1 MPILRL
7 QDFFFCQNQRNIF
20 LSVNWSWQIIIVVAH
35 LPNDVIDHFEIC
47 KILET
52 FYHLFYKL
60 VHHSVEKWKIYSHW
74 RKISSNQ
81 LFSNFFSKTV
91 TFTKF
96 LSKKCERE
104 FLVFPHSL
112 TVWKLHKFSLTL
124 FCQKFRETNG
134 FTKEIIT

>member
-47 KILET
+47 QILET

-60 VHHSVEKWKIYSHW
+60 DNTCKDHSFSKKGIV
-74 RKISSNQ
+74 Q
-81 LFSNFFSKTV
+81 LFRENKVYHKLFIWHEFGAVNGEKNLSIYMKNFVKWINYLFSILSDSYSKNV
-91 TFTKF
+91 AFTKF
-96 LSKKCERE
+96 LSKK
-104 FLVFPHSL
+104 
-112 TVWKLHKFSLTL
+112 W
-124 FCQKFRETNG
+124 Q
-134 FTKEIIT
+134 